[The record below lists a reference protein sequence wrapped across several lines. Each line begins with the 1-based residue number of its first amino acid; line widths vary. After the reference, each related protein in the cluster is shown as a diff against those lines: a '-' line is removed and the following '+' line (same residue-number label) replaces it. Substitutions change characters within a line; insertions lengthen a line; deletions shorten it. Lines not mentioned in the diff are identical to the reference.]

1 MKGEPQNDRDGIFR
15 SIRDA
20 KARESMLVDFKPMK
34 DSKLGEL
41 EARFDIILGV
51 TPREA

>member
-1 MKGEPQNDRDGIFR
+1 LV
-15 SIRDA
+15 
-20 KARESMLVDFKPMK
+20 LVDFKHLQ

-51 TPREA
+51 TPRES